1 MNYTTL
7 SWMTVG
13 ITFFCAAAFS
23 TERSPRLTPDQA
35 LKMLMEGN
43 ERFVKEEFIHK
54 NLAQEAADLKE
65 GQEPFA
71 AIIGCSDSRVPPEII
86 FDQGPGDL
94 FVVRDAGNVI
104 GPIELDSIQYS
115 IQKLNTP
122 IVVVLG
128 HENCGAVHATL
139 LGQSNVPEL
148 SNIFP
153 IIEKAIKQC
162 KETKGDLLKNAI
174 QCNVKEGVRNLKA
187 QPNIANLIKQNK
199 LKVVGAYFNFDDGK
213 VSIIE

>member
-1 MNYTTL
+1 MKYTSFL
-7 SWMTVG
+7 CMTAG
-13 ITFFCAAAFS
+13 ITLFSMTAFS
-23 TERSPRLTPDQA
+23 AESSLKPTPDQA
-35 LKMLMEGN
+35 LKMLMDGN
-43 ERFVKEEFIHK
+43 NRFVKEEFIHK
-54 NLAQEAADLKE
+54 NLAQESADLKE

-71 AIIGCSDSRVPPEII
+71 VIIGCSDSRVPPEII

-104 GPIELDSIQYS
+104 GPIEMDSIQFAV
-115 IQKLNTP
+115 QKLHTP

-139 LGQSNVPEL
+139 LGQANVPEL

-153 IIEKAIKQC
+153 LIEKAIKEC

-174 QCNVKEGVRNLKA
+174 QCNVKEGTRNLKA
-187 QPNIANLIKQNK
+187 QPNIAQLIKQNK
-199 LKVVGAYFNFDDGK
+199 LKVIGAYFNFDDGK